1 MEQAIDTETE
11 ELSKREKYRERRGEE
26 YDIVSKVAFLIGVPD
41 SHWKSQYTGLDAD
54 IYEQLNE
61 NKNARIIRNLCGLR
75 TEIERNFK
83 RFSMLMSTGFVYMI
97 QMNGCSLV
105 QRAR

>member
-61 NKNARIIRNLCGLR
+61 NKNARIRR
-75 TEIERNFK
+75 HK
-83 RFSMLMSTGFVYMI
+83 QWSTSSTRMESI
-97 QMNGCSLV
+97 S
-105 QRAR
+105 

>member
-41 SHWKSQYTGLDAD
+41 SHWKSQYTGLDSD
-54 IYEQLNE
+54 IYEQLSDNRD
-61 NKNARIIRNLCGLR
+61 ARIIRNLCGLR

-83 RFSMLMSTGFVYMI
+83 HFSMLILMAVHR
-97 QMNGCSLV
+97 CL
-105 QRAR
+105 